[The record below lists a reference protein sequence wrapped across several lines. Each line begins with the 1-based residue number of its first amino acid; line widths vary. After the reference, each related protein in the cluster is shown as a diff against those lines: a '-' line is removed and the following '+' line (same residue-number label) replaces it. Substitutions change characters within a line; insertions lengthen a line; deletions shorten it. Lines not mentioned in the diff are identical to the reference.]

1 MARQNN
7 WRDIS
12 PTLNAATN
20 WINNCLVQ
28 NGSVFTPN
36 KEIWL
41 PENIEELKVAFIE
54 NPDESTDDF
63 ITKLKRQTLGCSKNT
78 KQLAAEMLWVLYL
91 FPAPCSMGPNTKRE
105 QIKRMLDGFSDVVIN
120 FAVMSDDVLTGIG
133 ACGTAYS
140 TERWRELAYL
150 IILAANIKQQKN
162 RSEIFGDYD
171 LFLKWI
177 SEAPQEG
184 KRQFRQMLRYYVFP
198 DIVERMASNNDRE
211 KILKKVLHKSN
222 AEINIMNDKELD
234 MSLMEIR
241 QQYEAKYPN
250 QILDFYEP
258 PLVGMWR
265 DNQTSPPPPPKPPT
279 DLSVFTI
286 EQMRT
291 EGVFLNEPEI
301 ERIKHRLETKKNLIL
316 QGAPGVGKT
325 FVAKKLAYLLM
336 GEKADDRIVSV
347 QFHPSYSYE
356 DFVRGYRPTDEAG
369 KFQLVDGIFW
379 KLCDKARQ
387 NLDRKYVI
395 LIDEINRGNLS
406 QIFGELFMLLEA
418 DKRNEQVSPL
428 YSKLDSE
435 LFSIPDN
442 VHLIGTMNIADR
454 SLALVDYALRRRFA
468 FVTLEPQFT
477 SGLFSG
483 WLEKQGASGAI
494 NQQIKERMT
503 ALNNR
508 ISNDSQLGEAFR
520 IGHSFFCQKPAQGY
534 SDDWFKEIIETEII
548 PLLEEYWH
556 DNRSQLN
563 DAIAELRQ

>member
-1 MARQNN
+1 MIGYHYEELATKLISWKDRQQELVELLRSIRNLNIPVGSLEDQDSQGNTFPLAGIDPFTFFGSFNRNITDTNRKKIIISLKESMGVGSEIPCNFSGIPLVNN
-7 WRDIS
+7 LSAWFFAYSHQRRPVDI
-12 PTLNAATN
+12 PYL
-20 WINNCLVQ
+20 W
-28 NGSVFTPN
+28 SVF
-36 KEIWL
+36 
-41 PENIEELKVAFIE
+41 EEALKDNALESRNFADAF
-54 NPDESTDDF
+54 NNALTVQ
-63 ITKLKRQTLGCSKNT
+63 QTSWNLT
-78 KQLAAEMLWVLYL
+78 MAL
-91 FPAPCSMGPNTKRE
+91 FWIRPKVFLN
-105 QIKRMLDGFSDVVIN
+105 LDGTMRSYLHTKFNITAPHANAFSFD
-120 FAVMSDDVLTGIG
+120 
-133 ACGTAYS
+133 AYH
-140 TERWRELAYL
+140 RIIRELRSTT
-150 IILAANIKQQKN
+150 N
-162 RSEIFGDYD
+162 RSFPELSHEAWQPANPNNGDTLIQDPRANDTIQQPEIVSPLPSYG
-171 LFLKWI
+171 I
-177 SEAPQEG
+177 Q
-184 KRQFRQMLRYYVFP
+184 
-198 DIVERMASNNDRE
+198 
-211 KILKKVLHKSN
+211 
-222 AEINIMNDKELD
+222 D
-234 MSLMEIR
+234 MV
-241 QQYEAKYPN
+241 A
-250 QILDFYEP
+250 D
-258 PLVGMWR
+258 
-265 DNQTSPPPPPKPPT
+265 
-279 DLSVFTI
+279 
-286 EQMRT
+286 
-291 EGVFLNEPEI
+291 GVFLDEPEI

-387 NLDRKYVI
+387 NLNRDYVI

-428 YSKLDSE
+428 YSRHDDL

-468 FVTLEPQFT
+468 FVTLEPQFN
-477 SGLFSG
+477 SGLFSD
-483 WLEKQGASGAI
+483 WLEKQGVSGAI
-494 NQQIKERMT
+494 IQQIKERMT
-503 ALNNR
+503 VLNSR

-563 DAIAELRQ
+563 DAIAELQ